1 MTALKGYISGGVIVA
16 EDAVPDSYDGKEVII
31 TILDKSFEGK
41 NVSDAK
47 KKLEIMKSFF
57 GTLSHEEAEDIRKNR
72 VNFKERS

>member
-41 NVSDAK
+41 SVSDAK